1 MSLTFCSQKGQKRS
15 FKTQAPIIQPGLRDC
30 LVAKSYPFSIKSIEN
45 LPDGK
50 KEEEL
55 FDIFKAVFAVLQ
67 PNDILYFDIT
77 HGFRSLPMLALVL
90 VNYAKFLK
98 NVEVRSITYG
108 NYEARTKVTDE
119 TVSPPVFNAPII
131 DLLPL
136 SQIQDWTF
144 ATADFLKNGNAD
156 KYEELA
162 NAYKKSIFVGT
173 RIGDKEKAI
182 ALESLVK
189 KLKAVIDDFQTCRGI
204 EILHASQIA
213 KLQKEVKTIGET
225 VIQPLNPVLKE
236 IEKAFDS
243 FASSAN
249 CRNGFEAARW
259 CMAHNLYQQAATI
272 LQETTVSFFCEKYQ
286 LNICNEDDRK
296 NVNIAFA
303 CLYKVRADKTSEE
316 ERAVIKRRIA
326 ESPLLQQLIKDSLLS
341 RKPVIEAF
349 KLLTDERNDINHN
362 GMRKNPQTATAIRKN
377 IKKAFD
383 MLSIELN
390 NADYTLIS

>member
-1 MSLTFCSQKGQKRS
+1 
-15 FKTQAPIIQPGLRDC
+15 
-30 LVAKSYPFSIKSIEN
+30 
-45 LPDGK
+45 
-50 KEEEL
+50 
-55 FDIFKAVFAVLQ
+55 
-67 PNDILYFDIT
+67 
-77 HGFRSLPMLALVL
+77 MLALVL